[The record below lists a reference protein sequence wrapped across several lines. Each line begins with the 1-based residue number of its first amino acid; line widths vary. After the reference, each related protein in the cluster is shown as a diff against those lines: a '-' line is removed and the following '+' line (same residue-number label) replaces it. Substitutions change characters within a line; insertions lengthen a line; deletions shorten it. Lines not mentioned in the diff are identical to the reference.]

1 MGHTRGA
8 VEVAKTVLEVADL
21 AWSAVESLHHHHHHE
36 NPNPNPNPDNPNQ
49 CKCSLSAEELEDIR
63 KENRRLR
70 ELLEQNLMLLQN
82 ISASP
87 CFRNDCPPDLHE
99 RIVAAVD
106 SRSFLSRLQSL
117 QSDPGNGNEF
127 PFKKATEV
135 DLESAEILIN
145 VGREEPSWWVW
156 VSDDMVRG
164 TEERSGLDDENYVIV
179 REEHVV
185 DGVAN
190 FIARCIVSNPK
201 LQVCLDKHYH
211 ASSSIVYD
219 DRWHSVVVLTR
230 LILELAENDSRTAAE
245 DKPAINAVTS
255 SLGGLQKVEKMLN
268 IWHAG
273 MLFYCL
279 STWGLALAGL
289 YHSRAVLKV
298 AAHGVHHAS
307 KLVVKAL

>member
-36 NPNPNPNPDNPNQ
+36 NPNPNPNPEDQ
-49 CKCSLSAEELEDIR
+49 GKCSLSAEELEGIR

-135 DLESAEILIN
+135 DLESAEIIIN

-201 LQVCLDKHYH
+201 LQKMTPEQLQ
-211 ASSSIVYD
+211 
-219 DRWHSVVVLTR
+219 
-230 LILELAENDSRTAAE
+230 RT
-245 DKPAINAVTS
+245 VTS